1 MDNRQQSKSDERR
14 SILAS
19 VSDDIKELLV
29 KLKREL
35 ETQEKSATHKQVVA
49 QH

>member
-1 MDNRQQSKSDERR
+1 MDHRQQSTQDERR

-19 VSDDIKELLV
+19 VSDDIKEMLE

-35 ETQEKSATHKQVVA
+35 EKQEKSPHKQVVA
-49 QH
+49 HNR